1 MKYVILEWILSYKML
16 LEALLANAYF
26 LSKENIL
33 TWSPP
38 RHTVPSTSPPARIQL
53 LLPPPD
59 PCLQKQ
65 IAPDTQK

>member
-1 MKYVILEWILSYKML
+1 MKCVILGWILSYKML

-26 LSKENIL
+26 LRRTS
-33 TWSPP
+33 SPGHHP
-38 RHTVPSTSPPARIQL
+38 GCGTLCLPPL

-59 PCLQKQ
+59 PCLQKW

>member
-1 MKYVILEWILSYKML
+1 MTDLDVIKNTLDFKMKYVILEWILSYKML

-38 RHTVPSTSPPARIQL
+38 RHTVPSTSPPA
-53 LLPPPD
+53 
-59 PCLQKQ
+59 
-65 IAPDTQK
+65 